1 MKINKKVCFK
11 VDSPYQNNQL
21 FQKRGDLNFLYRVKK
36 ILENKNHR
44 VGTQDIVDEDEADII
59 IYLDYRKD
67 FRSNEKKKVLLAM
80 ESIAVIPKT
89 FEKKYTDKFDLT
101 FTFYTKIVDNNKI
114 LKLNYSYDL
123 TPFSK
128 IEFKKKYKLIC
139 NISSN
144 KFSNHPKELYSKRI
158 ESIEY
163 FEYFNK
169 SEFDLY
175 GFGWHQ
181 SFKFPNVYNLMK
193 LFNLTKLTRQIIK
206 IIRKIPKRLNPLLK
220 HYSTYAGTIQ
230 DKYEI
235 LKKYKFSICYENVSG
250 VEGYITEKIFDCF
263 KCGVVPIYLGPK
275 EISKHIPKSSFLDRR
290 DFKNDEELCLFI
302 KNMEEKEYESY
313 RTAALSFLNS
323 TDSNLFKSKIMAPW
337 FVKKILTCLSND

>member
-1 MKINKKVCFK
+1 MKKICFK

-21 FQKRGDLNFLYRVKK
+21 FQERGDLNFLYRVKK
-36 ILENKNHR
+36 ILENKNHI
-44 VGTQDIVDEDEADII
+44 VGTQDIIDEDEADIL

-89 FEKKYTDKFDLT
+89 FEKNYTDKFDLT
-101 FTFYTKIVDNNKI
+101 FTFYEKIVDNNKI
-114 LKLNYSYDL
+114 FKLNYSYDL
-123 TPFSK
+123 TPFSIIK
-128 IEFKKKYKLIC
+128 FKNKYKLIC

-163 FEYFNK
+163 FENYHK

-175 GFGWHQ
+175 GFGWDQ
-181 SFKFPNVYNLMK
+181 SFRFPNVYNLMK
-193 LFNLTKLTRQIIK
+193 LFNQTKLTRQIIK
-206 IIRKIPKRLNPLLK
+206 IFKKIPQRLNPLLRN
-220 HYSTYAGTIQ
+220 YSTYAGTIK
-230 DKYEI
+230 DKYEV
-235 LKKYKFSICYENVSG
+235 LNKYKFSICYENVSG

-275 EISKHIPKSSFLDRR
+275 EISEHIPKNSFLDRR
-290 DFKNDEELCLFI
+290 NFKNDEELYLFI
-302 KNMEEKEYESY
+302 KNMREKEYDSY

-323 TDSNLFKSKIMAPW
+323 SESNLFKSKVMAPW
-337 FVKKILTCLSND
+337 FVEKILEVK